1 MEEFWKLSSTDLVTR
16 NPLPAS
22 PDPGDSSEDDDS
34 PINDG

>member
-1 MEEFWKLSSTDLVTR
+1 MEEICKLSSTVLYTQ
-16 NPLPAS
+16 NPMPAS

>member
-1 MEEFWKLSSTDLVTR
+1 MEETWKLSSSALTTL
-16 NPLPAS
+16 NPLSAS